1 MSHAVLWHQKEPMAI
16 LNAPSLIG
24 LACLGAAVAA
34 PALSQDSGHY
44 YGGVSVGESRAD
56 VDPHAQTSGL
66 LPGSSAATAI
76 SDTKDTAYRLF
87 GGYQFHQNMAVE
99 AGFFNL
105 GHSTFTAVT
114 VPAGSLAGRTKV
126 QGVNLDL
133 VGTLPLTEQLSLLG
147 RVGVQRTR
155 STSSVSGT
163 GAAASVVDSHK
174 RNGNDYKLGVGV
186 QYAFHRGVWLR
197 AELERYR
204 VKGAVSGR
212 NHVNLLS
219 VSLVFPLGHS
229 GARHHAAAAPAEH
242 HMPMHRSTAAPVL
255 DMPIAPVI
263 PLPAPAVPAR
273 TPQRVSLS
281 ADALF
286 GSNQHQLRDEG
297 KADLDR
303 FARQLSGASYE
314 SIRVDGHTDRMGSPA
329 ANQLLSER
337 RATSVKDHL
346 IMNGRIDP
354 ARIVATGKGETL
366 PATTAGDCPDRLPRA
381 QLIDCLQPDRR
392 VDIEVTGTR

>member
-1 MSHAVLWHQKEPMAI
+1 MSHAVLWHQKEPMTI
-16 LNAPSLIG
+16 LNAPGLIG
-24 LACLGAAVAA
+24 LVCIGASVAA
-34 PALSQDSGHY
+34 PALSQDSGYY
-44 YGGVSVGESRAD
+44 YGGVSVGESRTD
-56 VDPHAQTSGL
+56 VDPSRQTSDL
-66 LPGSSAATAI
+66 LPGVSAATA
-76 SDTKDTAYRLF
+76 STDNKDTAYRLF

-155 STSSVSGT
+155 STSSFGGT
-163 GAAASVVDSHK
+163 GAAAGVVDSQKH
-174 RNGNDYKLGVGV
+174 NGNDYKVGVGV
-186 QYAFHRGVWLR
+186 QYAFHPGVWLR

-219 VSLVFPLGHS
+219 VSLVFPFGYP
-229 GARHHAAAAPAEH
+229 AAKRSMATMPPEPR
-242 HMPMHRSTAAPVL
+242 MPMGPVAAAPVL
-255 DMPIAPVI
+255 TMPIAPVVV
-263 PLPAPAVPAR
+263 PAPATPR
-273 TPQRVSLS
+273 PIPQRVSLS
-281 ADALF
+281 ADTLF
-286 GSNQHQLRDEG
+286 GSNQHGLRDQG
-297 KADLDR
+297 KATLDR
-303 FARQLSGASYE
+303 FVQQLSGTSYE

-329 ANQLLSER
+329 ANQVLSER

-346 IMNGRIDP
+346 MVNGRIDP
-354 ARIVATGKGETL
+354 ARIVATGKGENL
-366 PATTAGDCPDRLPRA
+366 PATAVGDCPDRLPRA

-392 VDIEVTGTR
+392 VEIEVTGTR